1 MIQVNILRDRN
12 EVVKGID
19 INGHAG
25 YAEYGQD
32 VICAAVSALVLNMA
46 NSVETFTDDHFEGSV
61 GEDGGSFSFSFPDKI
76 SSESQLLMK
85 SLILGLENFDS
96 GRCNDMFKMN
106 LQLFAHKKGVGSTKN
121 GRDSESKRLGAK
133 RADGQFVLAGNILY
147 RQRGTKIHP
156 GLNVGIG
163 GDDTLFAKVDGVVK
177 FERKGR
183 DKKQVSVY
191 PQAINE

>member
-76 SSESQLLMK
+76 SSESQLLK
-85 SLILGLENFDS
+85 SLILGLENI
-96 GRCNDMFKMN
+96 
-106 LQLFAHKKGVGSTKN
+106 
-121 GRDSESKRLGAK
+121 RDEYGAEY
-133 RADGQFVLAGNILY
+133 I
-147 RQRGTKIHP
+147 
-156 GLNVGIG
+156 
-163 GDDTLFAKVDGVVK
+163 K
-177 FERKGR
+177 FRFRE
-183 DKKQVSVY
+183 V
-191 PQAINE
+191 

>member
-25 YAEYGQD
+25 Y
-32 VICAAVSALVLNMA
+32 AVSALVLNMA

-85 SLILGLENFDS
+85 SLILGLENI
-96 GRCNDMFKMN
+96 
-106 LQLFAHKKGVGSTKN
+106 
-121 GRDSESKRLGAK
+121 RDEYGAEY
-133 RADGQFVLAGNILY
+133 I
-147 RQRGTKIHP
+147 
-156 GLNVGIG
+156 
-163 GDDTLFAKVDGVVK
+163 K
-177 FERKGR
+177 FRFRE
-183 DKKQVSVY
+183 V
-191 PQAINE
+191 

>member
-61 GEDGGSFSFSFPDKI
+61 GSFSFSFPDKI

-85 SLILGLENFDS
+85 SLILGLENI
-96 GRCNDMFKMN
+96 
-106 LQLFAHKKGVGSTKN
+106 
-121 GRDSESKRLGAK
+121 RDEYGAEY
-133 RADGQFVLAGNILY
+133 I
-147 RQRGTKIHP
+147 
-156 GLNVGIG
+156 
-163 GDDTLFAKVDGVVK
+163 K
-177 FERKGR
+177 FRFRE
-183 DKKQVSVY
+183 V
-191 PQAINE
+191 